1 MKYYPRA
8 HLWLLIPF
16 VVAIGGFSFSYWFK
30 LFDVPFRYH
39 VHGLS
44 ATLWYMLLIIQ
55 PYIYQRKKIQ
65 LHRTIGKFSLLVAG
79 AVFASALL
87 MLPNLFDLGLAPN
100 RVRTIIF
107 QDGWTSFG
115 YIISVF
121 MAIKESKNIHKHS
134 RWMIVTAF
142 WPLGQALFRLLRN
155 ILSGWN
161 FEINYVIVSQVMI
174 ILTIAVLIIHD
185 LRKEKKIYASYGFT
199 FISFVLILAFSEY
212 MGEANWWKLI
222 IAGIFKE
229 KIV

>member
-1 MKYYPRA
+1 
-8 HLWLLIPF
+8 
-16 VVAIGGFSFSYWFK
+16 
-30 LFDVPFRYH
+30 
-39 VHGLS
+39 
-44 ATLWYMLLIIQ
+44 
-55 PYIYQRKKIQ
+55 
-65 LHRTIGKFSLLVAG
+65 
-79 AVFASALL
+79 
-87 MLPNLFDLGLAPN
+87 
-100 RVRTIIF
+100 
-107 QDGWTSFG
+107 
-115 YIISVF
+115 
-121 MAIKESKNIHKHS
+121 
-134 RWMIVTAF
+134 MIVTAF